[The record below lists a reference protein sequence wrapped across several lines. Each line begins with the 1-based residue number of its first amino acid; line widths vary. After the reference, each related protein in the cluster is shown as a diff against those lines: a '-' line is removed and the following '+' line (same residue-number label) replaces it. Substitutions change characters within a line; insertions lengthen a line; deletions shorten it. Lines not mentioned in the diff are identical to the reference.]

1 MIKCELN
8 NGVGNVEFEGE
19 YTDVMSDLMVAVFHT
34 MKEFANNEE
43 EFEASKKILILA
55 LIRTKYDDVR
65 EDNEN
70 EGLITR
76 SSDVVD
82 YAAKYLERDTK

>member
-8 NGVGNVEFEGE
+8 NGVGNVEIEGE
-19 YTDVMSDLMVAVFHT
+19 YTDVMSDLMVFACHT

-43 EFEASKKILILA
+43 GFEASKKILISA

-65 EDNEN
+65 EDKEN
-70 EGLITR
+70 EGTGQTNGR
-76 SSDVVD
+76 G
-82 YAAKYLERDTK
+82 